1 MMAKVWNFIF
11 FQVGWFACVLGA
23 ANGQAFWADLA
34 TLLYVLIHVWQ
45 SEDKKA
51 EGILL
56 FKVFILG
63 VSADSLIM
71 NMGFLDF
78 NDVWPSRYLSP
89 AWMWA
94 LWVLVASTMNG
105 SLSWLKGKP
114 ILGAILGAIAG
125 PLSYEAGMKLGA
137 GDWGSDHQWIGFA
150 LVSVVWALAI
160 PLFLYWNKTTSNRA
174 LNKNL

>member
-23 ANGQAFWADLA
+23 ANGQAFWAVLA

-71 NMGFLDF
+71 NMGFLGF
-78 NDVWPSRYLSP
+78 NDVWPSQYLSP

-114 ILGAILGAIAG
+114 ILGAALGAIAG

-137 GDWGSDHQWIGFA
+137 GDWGSGHQWIGIA
-150 LVSVVWALAI
+150 LVSAVWALAI